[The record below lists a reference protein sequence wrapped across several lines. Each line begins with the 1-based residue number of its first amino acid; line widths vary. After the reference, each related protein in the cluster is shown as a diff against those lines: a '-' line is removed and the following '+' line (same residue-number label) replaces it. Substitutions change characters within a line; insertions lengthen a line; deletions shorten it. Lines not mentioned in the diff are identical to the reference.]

1 MVMKPLQEI
10 SLDAPCKL
18 TISQNSA
25 EITVLKY
32 QPHDFQCLKLSGST
46 YLNQRTGEIL
56 DYSLSDDNTKS
67 LDSMRKTFKR
77 LHHLITDNFSGGQS
91 EVFMTL
97 GYAYQMSDTTQLSH
111 DFNLFWRKLK
121 RRYKDCEYISV
132 AEYKGNKSL
141 HFHILIKSL
150 SNKRLFFNR
159 DLVIKLWGQSDVYIK
174 RIPTQRDIESI
185 AKYLNPFTNPKKF
198 QRLPYYERN
207 FRIYNCSKGIV
218 KPETIRLSV
227 GEAMKYMRENHYVKN
242 NETSYDVVANLDDKN
257 NALLNSVINIKYRKG
272 VKENETDRKF

>member
-1 MVMKPLQEI
+1 MQGVSMVMKPLQSI
-10 SLDAPCKL
+10 SLDAECKL

-32 QPHDFQCLKLSGST
+32 RPHDFKCLKLSGST

-77 LHHLITDNFSGGQS
+77 LNHLIIDNFSGGQS

-97 GYAYQMSDTTQLSH
+97 GYEYQMSDTAQLSH

-132 AEYKGNKSL
+132 AEYKGSKSL

-150 SNKRLFFNR
+150 SNKRLFMNR
-159 DLVIKLWGQSDVYIK
+159 DLVIKLWGQSDVYIE
-174 RIPTQRDIESI
+174 RIPTSKDVERI

-207 FRIYNCSKGIV
+207 FRLYNCSKGIV
-218 KPETIRLSV
+218 KPETKRLSLK
-227 GEAMKYMRENHYVKN
+227 EAMKFLAENSYEKYS
-242 NETSYDVVANLDDKN
+242 ETAYDIAADMNDENSVV
-257 NALLNSVINIKYRKG
+257 LNSVSKMKYKKNI
-272 VKENETDRKF
+272 

>member
-1 MVMKPLQEI
+1 MQGISIVTKPLQDI
-10 SLDAPCKL
+10 SSDTECRKRI
-18 TISQNSA
+18 ISQNSA

-32 QPHDFQCLKLSGST
+32 RPHDFKCLKLSGST

-77 LHHLITDNFSGGQS
+77 LNHLIIDNFSGGQS

-97 GYAYQMSDTTQLSH
+97 GYEYQMSDTAQLSH

-121 RRYKDCEYISV
+121 RRYKDYEYISV
-132 AEYKGNKSL
+132 AEYKGNRSL
-141 HFHILIKSL
+141 HLHILIKSL
-150 SNKRLFFNR
+150 SNKRLFFDRN
-159 DLVIKLWGQSDVYIK
+159 LIIKLWGQSDVYIK
-174 RIPTQRDIESI
+174 HIPTQRDIEMI

-198 QRLPYYERN
+198 KRLTYYGCN

-257 NALLNSVINIKYRKG
+257 TVVLNT
-272 VKENETDRKF
+272 VKKVYFTK

>member
-10 SLDAPCKL
+10 SSDTECKL

-32 QPHDFQCLKLSGST
+32 QPHDFKCLKLSGST

-67 LDSMRKTFKR
+67 LESMRKTFKR
-77 LHHLITDNFSGGQS
+77 LNHLIIDNFSGGQS
-91 EVFMTL
+91 EVFITL
-97 GYAYQMSDTTQLSH
+97 GYENLMSDTKQLSH

-132 AEYKGNKSL
+132 AEYKGNRSL
-141 HFHILIKSL
+141 HLHILIKSL
-150 SNKRLFFNR
+150 SNKKLFLER
-159 DLVIKLWGQSDVYIK
+159 DLIIKLWRQSDVYIE
-174 RIPTQRDIESI
+174 RIPTSKDVECI
-185 AKYLNPFTNPKKF
+185 AKYLNPFTNTKKF
-198 QRLPYYERN
+198 QRLTYYERN

-218 KPETIRLSV
+218 KPETKRLSLK
-227 GEAMKYMRENHYVKN
+227 EAIKFLAENHYVKHS
-242 NETSYDVVANLDDKN
+242 ETAYDIVADMDDEN
-257 NALLNSVINIKYRKG
+257 TVILNT
-272 VKENETDRKF
+272 VKKFLYKK

>member
-1 MVMKPLQEI
+1 MKGISVIHKPLQSI
-10 SLDAPCKL
+10 SSDEECKL

-32 QPHDFQCLKLSGST
+32 KPHDFKCLKLSGST

-77 LHHLITDNFSGGQS
+77 LNHLITDNFSGGQS
-91 EVFMTL
+91 EVFLTL
-97 GYAYQMSDTTQLSH
+97 GYEYRMSDIKRLSH

-121 RRYKDCEYISV
+121 RRHADCEYISV

-141 HFHILIKSL
+141 HLHILIKSL
-150 SNKRLFFNR
+150 SNKKLFFDRN
-159 DLVIKLWGQSDVYIK
+159 LVIRWWGQSDVYIE
-174 RIPTQRDIESI
+174 RILTQKDIERI

-198 QRLPYYERN
+198 RRLPYYERN

-218 KPETIRLSV
+218 KPKTIRLSV

-257 NALLNSVINIKYRKG
+257 TVVLNT
-272 VKENETDRKF
+272 VKKVYFTK